1 MSDLLIFVPEEP
13 NMGKRS
19 LQSDGKAFEDTLRKH
34 NLKVT
39 PQRIAVYEAL
49 VSLGHASADEVAS
62 HIAGQ
67 AKSKVSVASVYNI
80 LTQLTA
86 LNLCRNRLT
95 MGGKMVFDITT
106 RRHLHLYNTMED
118 SLIDYPDE
126 ELMRRIDELVAG
138 KRFRGFKVEGIE
150 VNILVHPTRH
160 RKKV

>member
-1 MSDLLIFVPEEP
+1 
-13 NMGKRS
+13 MGKRS

-86 LNLCRNRLT
+86 LSLCRNRCR
-95 MGGKMVFDITT
+95 K
-106 RRHLHLYNTMED
+106 
-118 SLIDYPDE
+118 PDE
-126 ELMRRIDELVAG
+126 NHGRQLGSIEQNSSCLFG
-138 KRFRGFKVEGIE
+138 GI
-150 VNILVHPTRH
+150 VV
-160 RKKV
+160 